1 MRTKNTTPKFELKKL
16 AILLLVTFLTS
27 HNFAAAKHLGDHNS
41 TNNKT
46 TISTQKT
53 PTLAQNYPNP
63 FKQETTIAY
72 NLSEKNGSIIIFD
85 LLGKSVATFQLEK
98 TQGEIVLE
106 QNLEAGMYFYSL
118 IENDEVV
125 ATKRMNVTY

>member
-1 MRTKNTTPKFELKKL
+1 MTHKNTAPKFELKKL

-27 HNFAAAKHLGDHNS
+27 HNFAVAKHLGDHNN
-41 TNNKT
+41 TNNKISIT
-46 TISTQKT
+46 TDKT

-72 NLSEKNGSIIIFD
+72 NLSQENGSIIIFD

-98 TQGEIVLE
+98 TQGEVILE
-106 QNLEAGMYFYSL
+106 QDLEAGMYFYSL